1 MLYTKFRACTHVSTW
16 FVIFPGKWTFRG
28 NFEAKIFSSHKNLSH
43 IITRHIFHLI
53 CLSFQ
58 YPTDP
63 PSISH
68 EGKDRGRA
76 RQVCVQKVSFSIY
89 VIPWDLIYICVCHKV
104 RPSPRAI
111 VTNVSRSVTC
121 QIGKHSYR
129 ESTGKVSFFVDA
141 TFRYLTKLARYQRQK
156 IPPIPSVASKN
167 CDSVYL
173 RYIHDKLLRN
183 SKKYLYI
190 NEIRK
195 YFDEN

>member
-1 MLYTKFRACTHVSTW
+1 MEISKPKF
-16 FVIFPGKWTFRG
+16 FPRIKTSP
-28 NFEAKIFSSHKNLSH
+28 ILSH
-43 IITRHIFHLI
+43 AISSILSV
-53 CLSFQ
+53 CLSNIQ
-58 YPTDP
+58 PILRRYLTK
-63 PSISH
+63 
-68 EGKDRGRA
+68 GKIVDEHVHA
-76 RQVCVQKVSFSIY
+76 CQVCVQKVSFSIY

-141 TFRYLTKLARYQRQK
+141 TFRYLTKLACYQRQK
-156 IPPIPSVASKN
+156 IPPIPSAASEN

-183 SKKYLYI
+183 IKEYLYI
-190 NEIRK
+190 NEIRE
-195 YFDEN
+195 YFDENETLN